1 MFERYIITSEG
12 SPFMLSRIFSHL
24 FLGCLL
30 IFLSACLPTKQEL
43 ISDEDAINPFSSSY
57 ILVSGM
63 REIDSGR
70 FRRTSEGDVL
80 FERIDGPH
88 EIFMPY
94 IPEGEIS
101 PSHTDIGT
109 ALKFYK
115 AKQWDFWASTGKYLV
130 ESELQAAAGIVDSGN
145 EAIFFHYLLDIAD
158 DKATYYSWDNS
169 KPYEVGPLSEIQ
181 IDESNKNEASIDG
194 LTADLMIIQFEYGV
208 ENGLVKETNIAIQ
221 AIDSTRAALHKKI
234 IDSAAK
240 KNNDEA
246 NVYFEKGISL
256 IKIGKR
262 DESVEGLKF
271 LEKASGLGH
280 AKAPFSIFWMY
291 QNGNVAEI
299 GNTTAAASLSRAAK
313 RGHLQAM
320 HLLGH
325 QYYDGTTLFDKNLEK
340 AANVFRKAAELNQLD
355 AHVDYASMLYKG
367 QGVPQDKK
375 SAIAWLKK
383 AANQNFSYAQYQLGL
398 KLIAKDSPENN
409 STEANK
415 WFKKAF
421 YQFEKQ
427 AAKGEKK
434 AAATY
439 ASMLQKGYG
448 VEQNKRLAFRKYL
461 ELAKSGYTSA
471 YISVAFCYLDG
482 TGVSVNQVEAR
493 KWLERA
499 KAKGS
504 SLAVKILARVEK
516 NQ

>member
-1 MFERYIITSEG
+1 MS
-12 SPFMLSRIFSHL
+12 SRIFSSL

-70 FRRTSEGDVL
+70 FRKTSEGDVL
-80 FERIDGPH
+80 FERIDGPY

-94 IPEGEIS
+94 VSEGEIS
-101 PSHTDIGT
+101 SSHTDIGT

-115 AKQWDFWASTGKYLV
+115 AKQWDFWSSTQKYLV
-130 ESELQAAAGIVDSGN
+130 ESESPGPANND
-145 EAIFFHYLLDIAD
+145 EPIFFHYLVKIVD
-158 DKATYYSWDNS
+158 DNAAYYSWDMNT
-169 KPYEVGPLSEIQ
+169 KPYEVGPLSEAN
-181 IDESNKNEASIDG
+181 IDESNINEAHIDG
-194 LTADLMIIQFEYGV
+194 LTADLMIMQFEYGV
-208 ENGLVKETNIAIQ
+208 ENGLVEETNIAIQ
-221 AIDSTRAALHKKI
+221 AIDSTRVALHKKI

-256 IKIGKR
+256 IKAGQR
-262 DESVEGLKF
+262 DDSIKGLKF
-271 LEKASGLGH
+271 LKKSSDMGH
-280 AKAPFSIFWMY
+280 AKAPFTIYWMY

-355 AHVDYASMLYKG
+355 AHVDYANMLNKG

-375 SAIAWLKK
+375 SAMEWLRK
-383 AANQNFSYAQYQLGL
+383 AANKNFSYAQYQLGL
-398 KLIAKDSPENN
+398 QLIAKDSPEKNAI
-409 STEANK
+409 EANK

-427 AAKGEKK
+427 AAKGDKK

-439 ASMLQKGYG
+439 ANMLQKGYG
-448 VEQNKRLAFRKYL
+448 VEQNERLAFRKYL
-461 ELAKSGYTSA
+461 ELAKGGYTNA
-471 YISVAFCYLDG
+471 YLSVAFCYVNG
-482 TGVSVNQVEAR
+482 TGVPASQIEAR

-499 KAKGS
+499 KANGS
-504 SLAVKILARVEK
+504 LLAAKILARSEK
-516 NQ
+516 NH